1 MTDAQQ
7 RGRVH
12 AAAAFPRAARAIAA
26 ENALARDAEQAVTCR
41 AARDIGVP
49 ARANDCGGE
58 AVAAFTPECGD
69 RDPCYP
75 AAIAIDRR
83 ESFSSEIVL
92 ADLRSRGRL
101 YPFETGIEAVSE
113 LPTGDRA

>member
-26 ENALARDAEQAVTCR
+26 ENALARDVEQAVTCR

-69 RDPCYP
+69 TRSLLSRRDR
-75 AAIAIDRR
+75 DR
-83 ESFSSEIVL
+83 SSRIVFIG
-92 ADLRSRGRL
+92 DRSR
-101 YPFETGIEAVSE
+101 
-113 LPTGDRA
+113 